1 MGQNRSLVAKASRL
15 TYNEEMA
22 GIDKKVIFDNIHG
35 YITLNR
41 VENRILETLYYQRLR
56 WIRQLG
62 FSFYIF
68 PGATHTRHAHALGV
82 SHIMD
87 RILKNIGLATTEE
100 KLFNPKCQDDT
111 TVFHRTMRL
120 AAMLHDVGTFPF
132 SHSVEMGYINHY
144 KKQQRL
150 KKTKYKANH
159 ETLGRQLIQHT
170 DFEGGMTKILK
181 EEGIDPV
188 LLSEIIAGESKN
200 PLANQLMHADVDAD
214 RMDYLIRDAKH
225 TGVNIGLFDLDFLI
239 RSLRMFQDAE
249 GKKFLSIYEDGLNVV
264 DSFLVSRYFWYSQ
277 IIHEGTGYKFDLLA
291 AKICEYFLENG
302 LIYSF
307 DELMDELCPDPYK
320 YFTFDDAYFVGKLH
334 EYLSGKAAH
343 PMIRELT
350 EMLARRQP
358 PSQIRVQPFTSSVVE
373 SEEHRALLVSQCEKA
388 VAWLEEELK
397 RLDPNA
403 WMIVDIP
410 SKDVMFTK
418 SSQNLKKENHT
429 PPLKSRDAVK
439 VLTRHGDL
447 KLLVESSNSLMKI
460 LSQYRNFI
468 PRVYVSPKTYELLSS
483 RGIFETLHRTAF

>member
-1 MGQNRSLVAKASRL
+1 MSSDKADK
-15 TYNEEMA
+15 TDKT
-22 GIDKKVIFDNIHG
+22 DKKVIFDNIHG

-87 RILKNIGLATTEE
+87 RILKSIGLATTDER
-100 KLFNPKCQDDT
+100 LFNPKAQDET
-111 TVFHRTMRL
+111 TRFHRTMRL
-120 AAMLHDVGTFPF
+120 AAMLHDIGTFPF

-144 KKQQRL
+144 KKQKRHGQ
-150 KKTKYKANH
+150 KPKYKANH
-159 ETLGRQLIQHT
+159 ETLGRHLIQNT
-170 DFEGGMTKILK
+170 DFEGGITRILK

-188 LLSEIIAGESKN
+188 LLSDIISGESKN
-200 PLANQLMHADVDAD
+200 TLANQLMHADVDAD

-239 RSLRMFQDAE
+239 RNLRVFTEKD
-249 GKKFLSIYEDGLNVV
+249 GKQMLCVHEDGLNVV

-302 LIYSF
+302 LIFSF
-307 DELMDELCPDPYK
+307 DELMEQLAPNPYK
-320 YFTFDDAYFVGKLH
+320 YFTFDDAYFVSKLH
-334 EYLSGKAAH
+334 AYLDGGNVH
-343 PMIRELT
+343 PMIKELT

-358 PSQIRVQPFTSSVVE
+358 PSQIRVQPFVSSVVE
-373 SEEHRALLVSQCEKA
+373 SEDHRQALVNQCEKA
-388 VAWLEEELK
+388 VQWLESELK
-397 RLDPNA
+397 KLDPNA
-403 WMIVDIP
+403 WMISDIP
-410 SKDVMFTK
+410 SRDVMFTK
-418 SSQNLKKENHT
+418 STESLKKDNHT
-429 PPLKSRDAVK
+429 TPLKSRDSVK
-439 VLTRHGDL
+439 VITRHGDIR
-447 KLLVESSNSLMKI
+447 LLVESSNSLMKI

-468 PRVYVSPKTYELLSS
+468 PRVYVSPKTYELLKSK
-483 RGIFETLHRTAF
+483 GVIETLRQTNW

>member
-1 MGQNRSLVAKASRL
+1 
-15 TYNEEMA
+15 MA
-22 GIDKKVIFDNIHG
+22 ADKSDKKVIFDNIHG

-87 RILKNIGLATTEE
+87 RVLKSIGLATTEE
-100 KLFNPKCQDDT
+100 RLFNPKAQDET
-111 TVFHRTMRL
+111 TRFHRTMRL
-120 AAMLHDVGTFPF
+120 AAMLHDIGTFPF

-144 KKQQRL
+144 KKQRRI
-150 KKTKYKANH
+150 KKPKYKANH
-159 ETLGRQLIQHT
+159 ETLGRHLIQNT
-170 DFEGGMTKILK
+170 DFEGGITKILK

-188 LLSEIIAGESKN
+188 QLSDIISGESKN
-200 PLANQLMHADVDAD
+200 TLANQLMHADVDAD

-239 RSLRMFQDAE
+239 RNLRMFSDKDGSQ
-249 GKKFLSIYEDGLNVV
+249 LLCVHEDGLNVV

-302 LIYSF
+302 LIFSF
-307 DELMDELCPDPYK
+307 DELMEKLAPDPYK

-334 EYLSGKAAH
+334 EYLDGKTAH
-343 PMIRELT
+343 PMIKELT

-358 PSQIRVQPFTSSVVE
+358 PSQVRVQPFNSSVVE
-373 SEEHRALLVSQCEKA
+373 SDDHRAALVEKCEKA
-388 VAWLEEELK
+388 VVWLEEELRK
-397 RLDPNA
+397 LDPNA
-403 WMIVDIP
+403 WMIADIP

-429 PPLKSRDAVK
+429 PPLKSRDSVK
-439 VLTRHGDL
+439 VITRHGDL

-468 PRVYVSPKTYELLSS
+468 PRVYVSPKTYELLEAK
-483 RGIFETLHRTAF
+483 GIFETLRQTNW

>member
-1 MGQNRSLVAKASRL
+1 
-15 TYNEEMA
+15 MA
-22 GIDKKVIFDNIHG
+22 VNDKTDKKVIFDNIHG

-87 RILKNIGLATTEE
+87 RILKTIGLATSEE
-100 KLFNPKCQDDT
+100 KLFNPKAQDPQ

-120 AAMLHDVGTFPF
+120 AAMLHDIGTFPF

-144 KKQQRL
+144 KKQRRL
-150 KKTKYKANH
+150 KKPKYKANH
-159 ETLGRQLIQHT
+159 ETLGRAIITNT
-170 DFEGGMTKILK
+170 DFEGGITKILK

-188 LLSEIIAGESKN
+188 LLSDIIAGESKN
-200 PLANQLMHADVDAD
+200 TLANQLMHADVDAD

-239 RSLRMFQDAE
+239 RNLRTFTDVD
-249 GKKFLSIYEDGLNVV
+249 GKQMLSVHEDGLNVV

-302 LIYSF
+302 LIFSF
-307 DELMDELCPDPYK
+307 DDLMEKIVPDPYK
-320 YFTFDDAYFVGKLH
+320 YFTFDDSYFVSKLH
-334 EYLSGKAAH
+334 AYLDGSKSH

-358 PSQIRVQPFTSSVVE
+358 PAQVRFKPFTSEVVE
-373 SEEHRALLVSQCEKA
+373 SDDHRQALVEKCERA
-388 VAWLEEELK
+388 VEWLEEELRK
-397 RLDPNA
+397 IDPHA
-403 WMIVDIP
+403 WLIVEIP
-410 SKDVMFTK
+410 SRDVMFTK

-429 PPLKSRDAVK
+429 TPLKSRDSVK
-439 VLTRHGDL
+439 VMTRQGDL

-468 PRVYVSPKTYELLSS
+468 PRVYVSPKTYDLLEAK
-483 RGIFETLHRTAF
+483 GIFETLRKTDW